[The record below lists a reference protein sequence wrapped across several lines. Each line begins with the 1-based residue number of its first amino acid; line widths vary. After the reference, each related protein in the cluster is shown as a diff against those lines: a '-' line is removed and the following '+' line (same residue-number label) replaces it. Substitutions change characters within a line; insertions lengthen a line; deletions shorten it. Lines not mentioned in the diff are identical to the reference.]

1 VLKTLGF
8 SDARILVLVLL
19 ESLSI
24 SVVAGWVALGLMA
37 TFVGRGSFNIAMLPV
52 FVFHVR
58 DQVLGLT
65 LAVALGLLAGA
76 LPALA
81 AMRLKITDALR
92 RN

>member
-1 VLKTLGF
+1 LT
-8 SDARILVLVLL
+8 I
-19 ESLSI
+19 SI
-24 SVVAGWVALGLMA
+24 VAGWAAIALMA
-37 TFVGRGSFNIAMLPV
+37 AFVGRGSFNIAMLPV
-52 FVFHVR
+52 FVFHAR
-58 DQVLGLT
+58 HQVLGLV